1 MNTTPLHNFKFS
13 RKHIYRTCLT
23 LYVTKKC
30 PLTLQLINHK
40 TYSYYYQADTVH
52 RMEKN
57 HYKELKLLTWYR
69 IDTTAPQISSP
80 TMNCSPS
87 IARTKFSQQ
96 RDAKPFLSRKINF
109 PPF

>member
-1 MNTTPLHNFKFS
+1 MFNSVCNQKVTSDSSDDKS
-13 RKHIYRTCLT
+13 RKHTHIIIRGYSTQNGKEPLRRT
-23 LYVTKKC
+23 
-30 PLTLQLINHK
+30 K
-40 TYSYYYQADTVH
+40 T
-52 RMEKN
+52 
-57 HYKELKLLTWYR
+57 LTWYR

-109 PPF
+109 PPL